1 MALVGVMDVVSV
13 SPPHPYAEIL
23 TPGVVVVAHVC
34 SPSYLVG
41 GGMRI
46 TIQDQ
51 PGKVKCETLYQ
62 TQTKNKKGVTQAAEH
77 KSKALSSIPSTTR
90 ERERERERERGKRR
104 RRGRGT
110 GRERERPGTNLNTVG
125 GNEVLRMEPS

>member
-1 MALVGVMDVVSV
+1 
-13 SPPHPYAEIL
+13 
-23 TPGVVVVAHVC
+23 
-34 SPSYLVG
+34 
-41 GGMRI
+41 MRI

-90 ERERERERERGKRR
+90 ERERERERERARERERGKRR